1 MSMTLKKTVP
11 IVIVLITS
19 LVVMSDYFIVLPPVN
34 EAGASWTGSAVSNLQ
49 NWGIILT
56 AFALGFGAVNLFF
69 FHSKHISRRTKGQ
82 WMYSLWLLIVIV
94 FFTLVGVIYGPNSDN
109 YNWIYN
115 ASYFALSATVYS
127 SLGFYMTSGVYRA
140 LRIKNTESGIFLVVG
155 LIVLAKN
162 APALSV
168 YFPFLVTAV
177 DFISKVLTTSAQRG
191 IMIGGS
197 LGAISLGIRTMT
209 GRETGFLGRL
219 TDEEKGGNLE

>member
-1 MSMTLKKTVP
+1 MSATLKKSVP
-11 IVIVLITS
+11 IVIVAITA
-19 LVVMSDYFIVLPPVN
+19 LLVMSDYFILLPPLN
-34 EAGASWTGSAVSNLQ
+34 DAGASWTSPAVSTLQ

-69 FHSKHISRRTKGQ
+69 YHSKHISRRTKGQ
-82 WMYSLWLLIVIV
+82 WMYSLWLLIVV
-94 FFTLVGVIYGPNSDN
+94 VLFTGVGVIFGPNSDN

-168 YFPFLVTAV
+168 YFPSLVTAV
-177 DFISKVLTTSAQRG
+177 SFISGVLTTSAQRG

-197 LGAISLGIRTMT
+197 LGAISLGIRTMI

-219 TDEEKGGNLE
+219 TDEEKGGSLE